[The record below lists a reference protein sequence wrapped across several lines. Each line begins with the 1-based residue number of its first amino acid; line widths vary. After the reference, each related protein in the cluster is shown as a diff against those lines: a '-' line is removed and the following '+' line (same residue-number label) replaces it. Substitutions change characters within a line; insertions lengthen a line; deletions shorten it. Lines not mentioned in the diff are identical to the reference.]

1 MTYIN
6 HTCATAPSRPT
17 LIAGLT
23 ARLAVWKQR
32 RTLKVLDD
40 SALKDI
46 GLTRRE
52 ANAEARRTFWDAPE
66 SWRC

>member
-17 LIAGLT
+17 LIAGLV
-23 ARLAVWKQR
+23 ARLVVWKQR
-32 RTLKVLDD
+32 RTLKALDD
-40 SALKDI
+40 RALEDI

-52 ANAEARRTFWDAPE
+52 ANLESARTFWDAPE
-66 SWRC
+66 TWRY

>member
-1 MTYIN
+1 MTYISQ
-6 HTCATAPSRPT
+6 TCATAPSRPS

-32 RTLKVLDD
+32 RALKALDD
-40 SALKDI
+40 SALNDI
-46 GLTRRE
+46 GLSRRQ
-52 ANAEARRTFWDAPE
+52 ANTEARRSFWDAPD

>member
-1 MTYIN
+1 MTYITN
-6 HTCATAPSRPT
+6 SCATAPSRPT

-32 RTLKVLDD
+32 R
-40 SALKDI
+40 ALKALNDTALEDI

-52 ANAEARRTFWDAPE
+52 ANLEAKRTFWDAPE
-66 SWRC
+66 TWRC